1 MKKSSIF
8 YIYAP
13 DKKDEIPIKR
23 NNDEQI
29 KRVKGLEHKK
39 TARSYKLERTVFKE
53 CAEAS

>member
-8 YIYAP
+8 YIYAS
-13 DKKDEIPIKR
+13 DKKGKIPVKR

-39 TARSYKLERTVFKE
+39 TARSYKLERTVLKKYTR
-53 CAEAS
+53 AS